1 MITAV
6 CCRSNEGSSNSS
18 GATFEDLGD
27 GNVEG
32 CDDGPCDSCLG
43 LIRGLL
49 GHVNGFCIA
58 RVTSV

>member
-1 MITAV
+1 M
-6 CCRSNEGSSNSS
+6 S
-18 GATFEDLGD
+18 EDLED

-32 CDDGPCDSCLG
+32 CDDGPCDSRLG

-58 RVTSV
+58 RITSV